1 MWILPDRGW
10 NPVPG
15 IARWILN
22 HGPPGESSVSISLP
36 CTELPWASTQL
47 SWFWR
52 YWLSVGTPGDYTSFP
67 GRMITNCVG
76 GGWGRKVLQC
86 GFRITRSLGR
96 DSSKLAR
103 LLLHFLGDLRKPR
116 QPVWKSSRPGEQ
128 LFWIPEVINRVER
141 RGDLRTRGGAGV
153 SLFWKAC
160 DRHLLDE
167 RIKIGAIKT
176 AEQEHIKSVRH
187 WIPCRRVVSMCRE
200 CGCQLPYVWT
210 APGRI
215 SFQIAWPLF
224 TWEISHYFNLYFF
237 HY

>member
-1 MWILPDRGW
+1 MSRFYFFPWGLFLRFCRAGSSLVCLGSLLLRSMSSGYTDRLWEVWCRGWLLWGTWILPDRGW

-15 IARWILN
+15 IAWWILN
-22 HGPPGESSVSISLP
+22 HGPPGKSSVSISISLP

-67 GRMITNCVG
+67 GRIITNCVG

-86 GFRITRSLGR
+86 GLRITRSLGR

-128 LFWIPEVINRVER
+128 QFWIPEVINRIEQ
-141 RGDLRTRGGAGV
+141 RGDLRIRGGAGV
-153 SLFWKAC
+153 SLFWKMWSA
-160 DRHLLDE
+160 LA
-167 RIKIGAIKT
+167 G
-176 AEQEHIKSVRH
+176 
-187 WIPCRRVVSMCRE
+187 
-200 CGCQLPYVWT
+200 
-210 APGRI
+210 
-215 SFQIAWPLF
+215 
-224 TWEISHYFNLYFF
+224 WENKNRSN
-237 HY
+237 